1 MKLDL
6 QKISLRLSLLVMAFL
21 CSGTWIASGQENAKV
36 MHKIT
41 YDLKNMEL
49 VEGPAEVGHG
59 ETFTFRLKPKYES
72 YGNPMNYSVSM
83 ENSQGHLEE
92 DKKEPKFYKIS
103 NVTGDV
109 VIHVTGYGKAVIGG
123 YAYSLDRDGKTAC
136 INDVPSTTKN
146 LIVPDSVTF
155 GGSKYRV
162 KEFMYFNN
170 VLPKSL
176 ASITFKGYIPV
187 GIASYLFDVVDKDNL
202 KIIVPKGAG
211 KVYKAYSGLPVQEA
225 NISESDEGVAP
236 SNDLKITYQ
245 SKNVSFDGPESV
257 KYGEDVNVTVRSK
270 DGTPLRFSVSCRS
283 IETGEYCRPD
293 FLKIND
299 QEQKI
304 QVPALFGDLQ
314 ITIDGYEEYKEGVNT
329 YELDKAN
336 AEATL
341 SNYKGGSN
349 AIIPSLLTVGGIDY
363 AVTKIQHSFGS
374 SLDSLTVPASVKGM
388 GSSIRNCVN
397 LRTIKLS
404 SPLMPGIDVETLK
417 SVDTLT
423 CKILVPEGCL
433 DVYKN
438 NDFWGKFKNIEEY
451 DPSIK
456 DSYTIT
462 YD

>member
-1 MKLDL
+1 M
-6 QKISLRLSLLVMAFL
+6 MAFL

-211 KVYKAYSGLPVQEA
+211 KVYK
-225 NISESDEGVAP
+225 
-236 SNDLKITYQ
+236 
-245 SKNVSFDGPESV
+245 
-257 KYGEDVNVTVRSK
+257 
-270 DGTPLRFSVSCRS
+270 
-283 IETGEYCRPD
+283 
-293 FLKIND
+293 
-299 QEQKI
+299 
-304 QVPALFGDLQ
+304 
-314 ITIDGYEEYKEGVNT
+314 
-329 YELDKAN
+329 
-336 AEATL
+336 L
-341 SNYKGGSN
+341 SL
-349 AIIPSLLTVGGIDY
+349 IHI
-363 AVTKIQHSFGS
+363 
-374 SLDSLTVPASVKGM
+374 
-388 GSSIRNCVN
+388 
-397 LRTIKLS
+397 
-404 SPLMPGIDVETLK
+404 
-417 SVDTLT
+417 
-423 CKILVPEGCL
+423 
-433 DVYKN
+433 
-438 NDFWGKFKNIEEY
+438 
-451 DPSIK
+451 
-456 DSYTIT
+456 
-462 YD
+462 

>member
-109 VIHVTGYGKAVIGG
+109 VIHVTGYGTAVIGG

-146 LIVPDSVTF
+146 LIVPDSVTLN
-155 GGSKYRV
+155 GSKYRV
-162 KEFMYFNN
+162 KEFMYFGN

-349 AIIPSLLTVGGIDY
+349 AIIPSLLTVSRSITG
-363 AVTKIQHSFGS
+363 
-374 SLDSLTVPASVKGM
+374 DSALAIKEYVRKGKGAAM
-388 GSSIRNCVN
+388 Y
-397 LRTIKLS
+397 L
-404 SPLMPGIDVETLK
+404 
-417 SVDTLT
+417 
-423 CKILVPEGCL
+423 
-433 DVYKN
+433 
-438 NDFWGKFKNIEEY
+438 
-451 DPSIK
+451 
-456 DSYTIT
+456 
-462 YD
+462 